1 MFCWPSDFEVIPKKS
16 NIFEVCGGNSRNGPM
31 TVASVIALHNF
42 EGCNPYQSHPKMR
55 FQHVPLWV
63 VLTKCS
69 TLKNMTVLVTLV
81 SDGAKITW
89 LRVSNVYKHAVMVC
103 WSHHYFFLSVEE
115 ASRMTSASLT
125 TPCQNC
131 RGKILSD
138 GLDCEGFLATGPLA
152 FLTVSNGLQHSP
164 LRRNRRFYTKYRPNH
179 CIAKVSWL
187 PFHSR
192 PGVLVWLETW
202 TWKTRKSI
210 KIPNMSWFSWN
221 WQTPTNSA
229 TSMSWFR
236 LICLIE

>member
-42 EGCNPYQSHPKMR
+42 EGCNPYQSHPRMR

-89 LRVSNVYKHAVMVC
+89 LLVSNVYKHRGHGLLIT
-103 WSHHYFFLSVEE
+103 SLFLLECGGSFLDDICI
-115 ASRMTSASLT
+115 TYNSLSELQG
-125 TPCQNC
+125 QNPE
-131 RGKILSD
+131 RRAG
-138 GLDCEGFLATGPLA
+138 
-152 FLTVSNGLQHSP
+152 
-164 LRRNRRFYTKYRPNH
+164 LRRVSRHWPVGFSYGFKWITALPPKKEPTLLHKISTK
-179 CIAKVSWL
+179 SL
-187 PFHSR
+187 HSQ
-192 PGVLVWLETW
+192 GLLVTFSQSTRSIGITW